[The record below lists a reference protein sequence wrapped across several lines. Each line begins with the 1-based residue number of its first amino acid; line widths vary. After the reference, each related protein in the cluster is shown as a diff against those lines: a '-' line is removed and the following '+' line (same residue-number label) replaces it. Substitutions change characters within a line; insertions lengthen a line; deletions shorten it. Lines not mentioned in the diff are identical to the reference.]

1 MKQKTAEAMRPI
13 VEAYAR
19 YKGSKKVFCEEQNI
33 AAHTLDYWRSKFNT
47 AKRKTSS
54 FIALELAT
62 GSQGQTIELHYP
74 NGVRAIVPVGIPVDV
89 LKNLLN
95 LTS

>member
-13 VEAYAR
+13 VESYAK

-33 AAHTLDYWRSKFNT
+33 AVHTLDYWRSKFNT
-47 AKRKTSS
+47 AKRETSA

-74 NGVRAIVPVGIPVDV
+74 NGVRAIVPLEVPAEV
-89 LKNLLN
+89 LQNLI
-95 LTS
+95 TAAS